1 MDRFHE
7 LYETLRTAKL
17 RTAVT
22 ALSVAWGIFMLVVLL
37 AAGAG
42 IQNGAE
48 HEFRDDATNSLWVY
62 RGTTSIPFEGH
73 KVGRFVK
80 LTDED
85 YEAIQKNI
93 DGVERI
99 TGRYYIQ
106 GQFTVSYKGKL
117 SSFDVRA
124 CHPDHR
130 FIENTEVIDGRFLN
144 DIDLSERRKV
154 AVIGPVAIERL
165 FKGNDPLGEWIN
177 VNGTMYRVVGVFD
190 DDGGEEE
197 QSKIYIP
204 ITTAQM
210 VYGGASQIHQIMF
223 TIPEDA
229 DVEKSEAIAQE
240 TTRLLAGRHHFSP
253 KDKRAVRVR
262 NTVEE
267 FQRIVALFERIRTFI
282 WIVGIG
288 TIVAGIVGVSNIML
302 ISVRERTKEIG
313 IRKALGATPW
323 TIVSQILLES
333 LVVTGTAG
341 YLGLIAGLG
350 LIELVRKHV
359 PPSDFF
365 RDPEV
370 NLVVVGG
377 ATVLLVFSGLLAG
390 YFPARIAS
398 KVNPIVALRAE

>member
-7 LYETLRTAKL
+7 LYATLRTAKL
-17 RTAVT
+17 RTFVT

-85 YEAIQKNI
+85 YDAIQKNI
-93 DGVERI
+93 DGVQHI
-99 TGRYYIQ
+99 TGRFYIQ
-106 GQFTVSYKGKL
+106 GQFTVAYKGSI

-130 FIENTEVIDGRFLN
+130 FIENTEIIDGRFLN
-144 DIDLSERRKV
+144 DIDLTERRKV

-165 FKGNDPLGEWIN
+165 FKGADPLGEWIN

-204 ITTAQM
+204 IATAQM

-223 TIPEDA
+223 TIPEDT
-229 DVEKSEAIAQE
+229 DVEQSEAIVQE

-253 KDKRAVRVR
+253 NDKRAVRVR

-288 TIVAGIVGVSNIML
+288 TIIAGIVGVSNIML

-333 LVVTGTAG
+333 LIVTGTAG
-341 YLGLIAGLG
+341 YLGLVAGLG
-350 LIELVRKHV
+350 LIELVRKNV

-370 NLVVVGG
+370 NLAVVAG

-398 KVNPIVALRAE
+398 KVSPIVALRAE